1 MVGLGISEASTV
13 LPPFRHPPTQN
24 IWLQDLEEA
33 HFEAQLKNREND
45 VVTWYFQFFF
55 WGEKT
60 RQLVIASNELSPN
73 LLTPGKDCCRTAR
86 NHGFEF

>member
-1 MVGLGISEASTV
+1 MVGLGISEPSTV

-45 VVTWYFQFFF
+45 VVTWYF

-60 RQLVIASNELSPN
+60 GQLVIASNELSPN
-73 LLTPGKDCCRTAR
+73 LLRSPGKDCCRTAR